1 MKKKQENRKQRVQF
15 NKYASL
21 SKTKTVPLSPS
32 HGKSAAKESSSQLGG
47 QPVVTQHDPGEPR
60 RSLMMLERSV
70 RRHVMINNV
79 VLRVHV
85 VMRRRMMPVMVLVV
99 RVGVVIVLR
108 LVGLPLLRLLVLH
121 PPILEPDLHLSLGE
135 VEVARELPAL
145 LFADV
150 RVEEELFL

>member
-1 MKKKQENRKQRVQF
+1 MHHYQKLKQSPYPPPTVNRQQE
-15 NKYASL
+15 SL
-21 SKTKTVPLSPS
+21 
-32 HGKSAAKESSSQLGG
+32 SQLGG